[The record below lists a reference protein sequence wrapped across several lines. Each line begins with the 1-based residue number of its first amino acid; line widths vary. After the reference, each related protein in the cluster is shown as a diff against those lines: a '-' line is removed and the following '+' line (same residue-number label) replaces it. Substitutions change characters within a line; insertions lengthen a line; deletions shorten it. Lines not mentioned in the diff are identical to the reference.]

1 MTLLMPRFHTL
12 AGSVSSV
19 PCAEVCRLAPAR
31 TPDIERESVRAV
43 PYFYRNGTGT
53 PHYQPRITMMR
64 IDG

>member
-1 MTLLMPRFHTL
+1 
-12 AGSVSSV
+12 
-19 PCAEVCRLAPAR
+19 VCRLVPAR

-53 PHYQPRITMMR
+53 PHYQPRKYEGM

>member
-1 MTLLMPRFHTL
+1 MTLLMPRFPTL
-12 AGSVSSV
+12 AGSVNSV
-19 PCAEVCRLAPAR
+19 PCAEACRLVPAR

-53 PHYQPRITMMR
+53 PHYQPRKYEGR